1 MVGIKMSTFGI
12 CASGQRQQA
21 TDLLESA
28 RNFMVLPMLREACY
42 FRFYK
47 L

>member
-1 MVGIKMSTFGI
+1 MSTFGI
-12 CASGQRQQA
+12 CASGQHQQA

-42 FRFYK
+42 FEFHK